1 MNNDI
6 VEKIK
11 FEELLTKYDLEPAL
25 VDIYVEGAEDESFYG
40 YHLEKMGKQFRF
52 VDISTI
58 DFPECLDLTKYD
70 LENNNRD
77 KIIYILKI
85 INEAIPQNNIFGIID
100 RDILQYTRDLNNL
113 PQNLFLTDFSCI
125 EMYFLCPRSIAKV
138 QQQTFHFITEEIIN
152 KLQLLTANFSL
163 IVIAEKKLDLSIQK
177 ISSDKLYNSKYMD
190 FNNFSFDLD
199 KYLRGCLT
207 LSGLSKE
214 YNSINNEI
222 DKVKPIILS
231 ENPTIFINGH
241 NFINILTG
249 FISQHK
255 QFKHIKEQEVCS
267 IYKNAVETDFLTDFE
282 LFKKLKNI

>member
-85 INEAIPQNNIFGIID
+85 INKAIPQNNIFGIID
-100 RDILQYTRDLNNL
+100 RDILQYTRELNNL

-125 EMYFLCPRSIAKV
+125 EMYFFCPRSIAKV

-199 KYLRGCLT
+199 KYLRGCLS

-214 YNSINNEI
+214 YDSINNEI
-222 DKVKPIILS
+222 SKVKPIILT

-282 LFKKLKNI
+282 LFKKLENI

>member
-85 INEAIPQNNIFGIID
+85 INGAIPQNNIFGIID
-100 RDILQYTRDLNNL
+100 RDILQYTRELNNL

-125 EMYFLCPRSIAKV
+125 EMYFFCPQSIAKV

-152 KLQLLTANFSL
+152 KLQLLTTNFSL

-199 KYLRGCLT
+199 KYLRGCLS

-214 YNSINNEI
+214 YDSINNEI
-222 DKVKPIILS
+222 AKVKPIILS

-255 QFKHIKEQEVCS
+255 QFNHIKEQEVCS

>member
-100 RDILQYTRDLNNL
+100 RDILQYTRELNNL

-125 EMYFLCPRSIAKV
+125 EMYFFCSRSIAKV

-207 LSGLSKE
+207 LSCLSKE

>member
-1 MNNDI
+1 MNSDI

-11 FEELLTKYDLEPAL
+11 FEELLTKYDLEPSL
-25 VDIYVEGAEDESFYG
+25 VDIYVEGAEDESFYS
-40 YHLEKMGKQFRF
+40 YHLEKMGKQLRF
-52 VDISTI
+52 IDISTI
-58 DFPECLDLTKYD
+58 DFSESLDLTKYG

-77 KIIYILKI
+77 KIIYLLSE
-85 INEAIPQNNIFGIID
+85 INKSLPINRIYGIID
-100 RDILQYTRDLNNL
+100 RDILQYTRGFANT
-113 PQNLFLTDFSCI
+113 PANLFITDFSCI
-125 EMYFLCPRSIAKV
+125 EMYFFCKPSIEKV
-138 QQQTFHFITEEIIN
+138 QKQSFHFLSENII
-152 KLQLLTANFSL
+152 KKIQSLTVDFSL

-199 KYLRGCLT
+199 KYLRGCLS

-214 YNSINNEI
+214 YDSINNEI
-222 DKVKPIILS
+222 AKVKPIILS

>member
-100 RDILQYTRDLNNL
+100 RDILQYTRELNNL

-125 EMYFLCPRSIAKV
+125 EMYFFCPRSIAKV
-138 QQQTFHFITEEIIN
+138 KQQTFHFITEEIIN

>member
-85 INEAIPQNNIFGIID
+85 INEAIPQNNIFELLIEI
-100 RDILQYTRDLNNL
+100 
-113 PQNLFLTDFSCI
+113 SC
-125 EMYFLCPRSIAKV
+125 
-138 QQQTFHFITEEIIN
+138 
-152 KLQLLTANFSL
+152 
-163 IVIAEKKLDLSIQK
+163 
-177 ISSDKLYNSKYMD
+177 
-190 FNNFSFDLD
+190 
-199 KYLRGCLT
+199 
-207 LSGLSKE
+207 
-214 YNSINNEI
+214 
-222 DKVKPIILS
+222 
-231 ENPTIFINGH
+231 
-241 NFINILTG
+241 NILE
-249 FISQHK
+249 S
-255 QFKHIKEQEVCS
+255 
-267 IYKNAVETDFLTDFE
+267 
-282 LFKKLKNI
+282 

>member
-282 LFKKLKNI
+282 LFNKLKNI